1 MIIKLLRF
9 KYVLNIDAEKKKK
22 KKNSGG
28 FICAVIRADKNP

>member
-22 KKNSGG
+22 KKKIVGDL
-28 FICAVIRADKNP
+28 FVR